1 VAESRP
7 VRSRF
12 APSPTGFLHIGG
24 VRTALFSWLQ
34 ARRHGGQFILRIE
47 DTDRE
52 RSTEEAIQVILDGM
66 EWLGLRPDEGPV
78 YQTDRFDRYDEIA
91 NQLLSQGDA
100 YHCYC
105 SKEELDEM
113 RAAQMKR
120 GEKPRYDGR
129 CRDRKEPKPG
139 VPPVLRFRTPDEGE
153 VVVDD
158 KVFGRVVFDNRELD
172 DLVLLRSDGVP
183 TYNFSVVVDDM
194 DMGITHVV
202 RGDDHLNNTPRQ
214 INVYRAL
221 GAEPPAFAHVP
232 MILGPDGAKLSKR
245 HGAVS
250 VLQYRQEGYLPE
262 ALLNYLVRLGWSHG
276 DQEIFSIQEMI
287 ELFDIADVNKS
298 ASSFNPEKL
307 MWLNQHYIKE
317 ASAARLALD
326 LQWQLERLGVDTS
339 SGPPLEALAEAY
351 RERAKTLHEM
361 AQASLFF
368 FQDFET
374 YHDKAAR
381 QHLGPEAVEPLRRVR
396 EALALLPD
404 WRAEA
409 IHEVVEQAADA
420 LGLKMGKVAQP
431 LRVAVSGG
439 PVSPPIDV
447 TVWVARQGHHADA
460 PRPGARLRQRRRL
473 DPPEAAVYPAGLRVG
488 P

>member
-1 VAESRP
+1 MSDTPTRT
-7 VRSRF
+7 VRTRF
-12 APSPTGFLHIGG
+12 APSPTGYLHIGG

-34 ARRHGGQFILRIE
+34 ARRHGGEFVLRIE
-47 DTDRE
+47 DTDRA

-66 EWLGLRPDEGPV
+66 EWLGLRADEGPL
-78 YQTDRFDRYDEIA
+78 YQTDRFDRYNEIA
-91 NQLLSQGDA
+91 EQLLASGDA

-105 SKEELDEM
+105 TKEELDEM
-113 RAAQMKR
+113 RAAQMAR

-139 VPPVLRFRTPDEGE
+139 VPPVLRFRNPDQGQ

-158 KVFGRVVFDNRELD
+158 KVRGRVVFDNKELD

-214 INVYRAL
+214 INVYHAL
-221 GAEPPAFAHVP
+221 GAEPPVFAHVP

-276 DQEIFSIQEMI
+276 DQEIFSVDEMI
-287 ELFDIADVNKS
+287 ELFDIGDVNKS

-307 MWLNQHYIKE
+307 LWLNQHYIKE
-317 ASAARLALD
+317 APPARLGAE
-326 LQWQLERLGVDTS
+326 LQWQLERLGVECS
-339 SGPPLEALAEAY
+339 HGPALEAVAEAF
-351 RERAKTLHEM
+351 RERAKTMHEM
-361 AQASLFF
+361 AQAAIFF
-368 FQDFET
+368 YQDFES
-374 YHDKAAR
+374 YHEKAAR
-381 QHLGPEAVEPLRRVR
+381 QHLGAAAAEPLKQLMAGL
-396 EALALLPD
+396 EALED
-404 WRAEA
+404 W
-409 IHEVVEQAADA
+409 QAAPIHDIVQGVAEA

-447 TVWVARQGHHADA
+447 TVALLGKDKTL
-460 PRPGARLRQRRRL
+460 ARLRHAVVF
-473 DPPEAAVYPAGLRVG
+473 AASAGDC

>member
-1 VAESRP
+1 MTHPDSRP
-7 VRSRF
+7 VKTRF

-24 VRTALFSWLQ
+24 ARTALFAWLY
-34 ARRHGGQFILRIE
+34 ARHRDGTFVLRIE
-47 DTDRE
+47 DTDRA

-66 EWLGLRPDEGPV
+66 EWLGLRADEGPH
-78 YQTDRFDRYDEIA
+78 YQTDRFERYQEVA
-91 NQLLSQGDA
+91 RGLMAQGDA

-105 SKEELDEM
+105 TKEEIDAL
-113 RAAQMKR
+113 RAQQMAR

-129 CRDRKEPKPG
+129 CRDRQAPREG
-139 VPPVLRFRTPDEGE
+139 VSPVVRFRNPDEGQ

-158 KVFGRVVFDNRELD
+158 RIRGRVVFDNRELD

-194 DMGITHVV
+194 DMGITHVI

-221 GAEPPAFAHVP
+221 GAEPPVFAHVP

-262 ALLNYLVRLGWSHG
+262 AVVNYLVRLGWSHG
-276 DQEIFSIQEMI
+276 DQEIFSVPEMI

-298 ASSFNPEKL
+298 ASAVNPDKL
-307 MWLNQHYIKE
+307 LWLNQHYIMQ
-317 ASAARLALD
+317 ASAARLASELK
-326 LQWQLERLGVDTS
+326 WQLERLGVDTTR
-339 SGPPLEALAEAY
+339 GPSLEAVAEAY
-351 RERAKTLHEM
+351 RQRAKTLHEM
-361 AQASLFF
+361 AQSAIFF
-368 FQDFET
+368 FQDFES

-381 QHLGPEAVEPLRRVR
+381 QHLGAASAPVLESVR
-396 EALALLPD
+396 GKLADLDD
-404 WRAEA
+404 WRAEPVHGVV
-409 IHEVVEQAADA
+409 HEVAEAME
-420 LGLKMGKVAQP
+420 LKLGKVAQP
-431 LRVAVSGG
+431 IRVAVSGG

-447 TVWVARQGHHADA
+447 TLELLGRETVI
-460 PRPGARLRQRRRL
+460 ARLDRAIAYARASG
-473 DPPEAAVYPAGLRVG
+473 EAGAAE
-488 P
+488 